1 MGKSYGV
8 AYLYFFRCV
17 CGPQSDRILV
27 LFEVRAVE
35 SFGTG
40 QFIVSSVSIFERV
53 NGRIVINLCLSIEI
67 AEAEDEKFGVV
78 DAVEFSP
85 ERLDFGID

>member
-1 MGKSYGV
+1 MV
-8 AYLYFFRCV
+8 ALQF
-17 CGPQSDRILV
+17 LV
-27 LFEVRAVE
+27 LPVLVRVQVRQRKKR
-35 SFGTG
+35 SVPCGLDLFCVDGDFRYG
-40 QFIVSSVSIFERV
+40 IVIY
-53 NGRIVINLCLSIEI
+53 GRIVINLCLSIEI

>member
-1 MGKSYGV
+1 MSINLSHGYPFSRLSQ
-8 AYLYFFRCV
+8 A
-17 CGPQSDRILV
+17 I
-27 LFEVRAVE
+27 
-35 SFGTG
+35 GT
-40 QFIVSSVSIFERV
+40 
-53 NGRIVINLCLSIEI
+53 NGEPSWRIVINLCLSIEI